1 MKIRTKDITTIRILI
16 FLFIIFGILYIPW
29 IIGMLI
35 PALGAKVYAV
45 ISFPAVFMG
54 APALSV
60 FITRKL
66 TQDTTPLNFSTKI
79 FKNKKALLF
88 SALLP
93 GAAIFMGTVLF
104 FLIFPED
111 LDFQG
116 RYISATYG
124 AFGAPQDIELTIGS
138 MFLMGF
144 IVYAISAIA
153 FPIWYI
159 ALGEDIGWQGYM
171 LPMLCRRL
179 PVQRAVIIN
188 GALWGLAHAPLIYY
202 GMNYGTDYFGAP
214 YTGIIMMVCVTIVL
228 GTYCSLSCPITLP
241 ADLRPADS
249 FHSRAQMHLCHH
261 NALAVC
267 PPFGILSDIQS
278 KCRHMPLPSCANL
291 ADRISPW
298 RHICQYPLHCQHP
311 KALHGSLPNS

>member
-1 MKIRTKDITTIRILI
+1 MKIRTKDITTKRILI

-188 GALWGLAHAPLIYY
+188 GALWGLAHAPLI
-202 GMNYGTDYFGAP
+202 
-214 YTGIIMMVCVTIVL
+214 
-228 GTYCSLSCPITLP
+228 
-241 ADLRPADS
+241 
-249 FHSRAQMHLCHH
+249 
-261 NALAVC
+261 
-267 PPFGILSDIQS
+267 
-278 KCRHMPLPSCANL
+278 
-291 ADRISPW
+291 
-298 RHICQYPLHCQHP
+298 
-311 KALHGSLPNS
+311 

>member
-1 MKIRTKDITTIRILI
+1 MKIRTKDITTKRILI

-228 GTYCSLSCPITLP
+228 GTWMSYVTLKTQNCMYAAIIHGAADIIGETGTWISLSTKSSL
-241 ADLRPADS
+241 L
-249 FHSRAQMHLCHH
+249 
-261 NALAVC
+261 
-267 PPFGILSDIQS
+267 G
-278 KCRHMPLPSCANL
+278 PLPTGMIGLSFLLIGAIIL
-291 ADRISPW
+291 FI
-298 RHICQYPLHCQHP
+298 
-311 KALHGSLPNS
+311 KLPDHSSG

>member
-1 MKIRTKDITTIRILI
+1 MKIRTKDITTKRILI

-228 GTYCSLSCPITLP
+228 GTWMSYVTLKTQNCMYAAIIHGAADIIGETGTWISLSTKSSL
-241 ADLRPADS
+241 L
-249 FHSRAQMHLCHH
+249 
-261 NALAVC
+261 
-267 PPFGILSDIQS
+267 G
-278 KCRHMPLPSCANL
+278 PLPTGMIGLSFLLIGAIILFIKMPDHSSGCS
-291 ADRISPW
+291 SP
-298 RHICQYPLHCQHP
+298 C
-311 KALHGSLPNS
+311 GSMS

>member
-1 MKIRTKDITTIRILI
+1 MKIRTK
-16 FLFIIFGILYIPW
+16 
-29 IIGMLI
+29 
-35 PALGAKVYAV
+35 VYAD
-45 ISFPAVFMG
+45 ISFPVVFMG
-54 APALSV
+54 VPALAV

-93 GAAIFMGTVLF
+93 GAALFMGTVLF

-144 IVYAISAIA
+144 IVYAVSAAA

-171 LPMLCRRL
+171 LPLLCRKM
-179 PVQRAVIIN
+179 PVRCAVILN

-202 GMNYGTDYFGAP
+202 GMNYGAGYFGAP
-214 YTGIIMMVCVTIVL
+214 YTGIFMMIFVTIVL
-228 GTYCSLSCPITLP
+228 GIWMSYITLKTKNCMYAAIMHGAADIIGEVGLWISLSTKSSLLGPAPTGIIGLSVLLTGAVILFFRLP
-241 ADLRPADS
+241 CD
-249 FHSRAQMHLCHH
+249 
-261 NALAVC
+261 V
-267 PPFGILSDIQS
+267 
-278 KCRHMPLPSCANL
+278 
-291 ADRISPW
+291 
-298 RHICQYPLHCQHP
+298 
-311 KALHGSLPNS
+311 